1 MNQDNH
7 HSTRLQFLLIAVLI
21 IMTAGLAYVLLTLP
35 EFAPGLSTQVTQNL
49 QLSGVENPVT
59 AVLLNFRAYDTL
71 LEMGV
76 LLLALLAVWS
86 LGTLPRFR
94 ETAPGAILETLSA
107 VLIPLLILVA
117 GYLLWVGASAP
128 GGAFQ
133 AGAVLAAAGVL
144 LLLTGRQ
151 LNLRFTGPPLRF
163 ALVAGLG
170 VFITVGIFLIL
181 FGRQF
186 LEFPPAVAAALILL
200 IEVAATVSIGI
211 TLVALFSGGRP
222 ESEP

>member
-7 HSTRLQFLLIAVLI
+7 HTIRLQFLLIAVLI

-35 EFAPGLSTQVTQNL
+35 EVAPGLSIQVTQNL

-71 LEMGV
+71 LELGV

-86 LGTLPRFR
+86 LGTLPKFR

-133 AGAVLAAAGVL
+133 AGAVDHHRRFLYRAVPQYVS
-144 LLLTGRQ
+144 GRK
-151 LNLRFTGPPLRF
+151 LCDFHSP
-163 ALVAGLG
+163 GLHS
-170 VFITVGIFLIL
+170 
-181 FGRQF
+181 GRRSRVYGSSKDDDGHDAQ
-186 LEFPPAVAAALILL
+186 AH
-200 IEVAATVSIGI
+200 
-211 TLVALFSGGRP
+211 
-222 ESEP
+222 

>member
-1 MNQDNH
+1 
-7 HSTRLQFLLIAVLI
+7 
-21 IMTAGLAYVLLTLP
+21 MTAGLAYVLLTLP
-35 EFAPGLSTQVTQNL
+35 EVAPGLSIQVTQNL

-71 LEMGV
+71 LELGV

-86 LGTLPRFR
+86 LGTLPKFR

-144 LLLTGRQ
+144 LILTGRQ
-151 LNLRFTGPPLRF
+151 LNMKFTGPPLRF

-170 VFITVGIFLIL
+170 VFMAVGALLIL
-181 FGRQF
+181 SGRQF
-186 LEFPPAVAAALILL
+186 LEFPPSVAAALILL
-200 IEVAATVSIGI
+200 IEAAATVSIGI

-222 ESEP
+222 ESEPQ